1 MENRFQGILKIA
13 EVKETDAAQ
22 VYIQAK
28 EVWEFNQSKLDELR
42 AFRAEYHQEAEA
54 VSYRPQ
60 QFQSTRNFLSQLS
73 VAIDSQETEVARTF
87 SRLGDEESHWLASR
101 VKRKS
106 IETLSAKR
114 DAEHE
119 ARRDKME
126 QIEIDELSRRDRP
139 QF

>member
-1 MENRFQGILKIA
+1 MENRFRGILKIA

-42 AFRAEYHQEAEA
+42 AFRAEYHQEAETT
-54 VSYRPQ
+54 SYRPQ

-73 VAIDSQETEVARTF
+73 IAIDSQEAEVAKTLN
-87 SRLGDEESHWLASR
+87 RLSSDEAQWLSSR

-106 IETLSAKR
+106 IETLSSKR

-126 QIEIDELSRRDRP
+126 QVEIDELSRRDRP
-139 QF
+139 RF

>member
-13 EVKETDAAQ
+13 EVNETDAAQ
-22 VYIQAK
+22 GYVKAK
-28 EVWEFNQSKLDELR
+28 EVWEFNQSKLNELR
-42 AFRAEYHQEAEA
+42 AFRAEYHQEAET

-73 VAIDSQETEVARTF
+73 VAIDSQEAEVARTL
-87 SRLGDEESHWLASR
+87 SRLGNEESQWLASR

-114 DAEHE
+114 DAEYE
-119 ARRDKME
+119 AKRDKLE
-126 QIEIDELSRRDRP
+126 QFEIDEMSRRDRP
-139 QF
+139 KF